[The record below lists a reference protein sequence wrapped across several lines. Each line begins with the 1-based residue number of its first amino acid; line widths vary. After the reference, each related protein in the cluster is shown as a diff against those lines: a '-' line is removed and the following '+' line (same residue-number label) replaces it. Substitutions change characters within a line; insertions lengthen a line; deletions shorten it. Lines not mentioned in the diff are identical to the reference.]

1 MSDVKSTV
9 QSAAKT
15 FAVLRAF
22 TLDHGE
28 LTISEVGERAALDRG
43 TAFRLI
49 NTLVALGYL
58 ASVRGTRKF
67 RLTLKCLDL
76 GYTALML
83 GGLRAMAV
91 PVLRDMVPE
100 VADAA
105 SLGVLE
111 GSDVVYVARTQT
123 DLGRRDLD
131 RRVGSRTGA
140 YAAALGHVLLAWMPP
155 DDARAVLDMG
165 DRIRLSERTL
175 VDMDAIMDRLAAVR
189 AQGYATAD
197 GENAYGLRTVAAPV
211 LDGAGQVRAGISLT
225 VRSER
230 QELGAFVDAALPELL
245 RATAALTA
253 ALGKTELDTQ
263 AGRRRA

>member
-1 MSDVKSTV
+1 MSDAKSVV

-22 TLDHGE
+22 TFDHAE
-28 LTISEVGERAALDRG
+28 LTISEVGQRAALDRG

-58 ASVRGTRKF
+58 AAVSGTRRF

-76 GYTALML
+76 GYSALAL
-83 GGLRAMAV
+83 GGLRSMAASA
-91 PVLRDMVPE
+91 LHDMVPDL
-100 VADAA
+100 ADAA
-105 SLGVLE
+105 SMGVLE
-111 GSDVVYVARTQT
+111 GPDVVYVARVQA
-123 DLGRRDLD
+123 DMGRRDLD

-155 DDARAVLDMG
+155 EEARAVLATG

-175 VDMDAIMDRLAAVR
+175 VDMDALMERLSAVR
-189 AQGYATAD
+189 TQGYATAD

-211 LDGAGQVRAGISLT
+211 LDATGQVRAGISLT
-225 VRSER
+225 IRNER
-230 QELGAFVDAALPELL
+230 QELDAFVAGALPVLA
-245 RATAALTA
+245 RTAAELTA
-253 ALGKTELDTQ
+253 ALHKIDFGAEP
-263 AGRRRA
+263 ARHRA

>member
-1 MSDVKSTV
+1 MSDSKSVV

-22 TLDHGE
+22 TFDNAE
-28 LTISEVGERAALDRG
+28 LTISEVAERSALDRG

-58 ASVRGTRKF
+58 AVVSGTRKF

-76 GYTALML
+76 GYSALAL
-83 GGLRAMAV
+83 GGLRSMAA
-91 PVLRDMVPE
+91 PALRDMVPDL
-100 VADAA
+100 ADAA
-105 SLGVLE
+105 SLGVLD
-111 GSDVVYVARTQT
+111 GPDVVYVARIQV
-123 DLGRRDLD
+123 DMGRRDLD

-155 DDARAVLDMG
+155 DEAGAVLVKG

-175 VDMDAIMDRLAAVR
+175 VDMDALMDRLSAVR

-197 GENAYGLRTVAAPV
+197 GENVYGLRTIAMPV
-211 LDGAGQVRAGISLT
+211 LDAMGQVRAGISLT
-225 VRSER
+225 IRNER
-230 QELGAFVDAALPELL
+230 QELDTFVARALPVLAQKTAELSAALQKIELGVEP
-245 RATAALTA
+245 A
-253 ALGKTELDTQ
+253 
-263 AGRRRA
+263 RRRA

>member
-1 MSDVKSTV
+1 MSDAKSVV

-22 TLDHGE
+22 TVEHAE

-58 ASVRGTRKF
+58 ATVPGTRRF

-76 GYTALML
+76 GYSALAL
-83 GGLRAMAV
+83 GGLRAMAA
-91 PVLRDMVPE
+91 PALRDMVPDL
-100 VADAA
+100 ADAA

-111 GSDVVYVARTQT
+111 GPDVVYVARVQA
-123 DLGRRDLD
+123 DMGRRDLD
-131 RRVGSRTGA
+131 RRSGSRTGA
-140 YAAALGHVLLAWMPP
+140 YAAALGHVLLAWMPSEE
-155 DDARAVLDMG
+155 ARAVLASG
-165 DRIRLSERTL
+165 SRVRLSERTL
-175 VDMDAIMDRLAAVR
+175 VDMDALMDRLAAVR

-211 LDGAGQVRAGISLT
+211 LDAAGHVRAGISLT
-225 VRSER
+225 IRSER
-230 QELGAFVDAALPELL
+230 QDLDAFVATTLPALL
-245 RATAALTA
+245 RVTGGLTSALHKLEPGA
-253 ALGKTELDTQ
+253 EPARQ
-263 AGRRRA
+263 RA